1 MKQESQ
7 IRVLIVEPLKLP
19 EEKIIENTLEAK
31 QEIVGGYIEVIS
43 PFDDENVDLIC
54 HEEGK
59 ILGLPLNRLVGDG
72 IIAGPF
78 ILAGFDDEQG
88 VFISLTDEQIVK
100 YTKMF
105 GLIEI
110 YISDQSPSFHRKEH
124 YHG

>member
-1 MKQESQ
+1 MKQ
-7 IRVLIVEPLKLP
+7 ICVLIVEPLKLP
-19 EEKIIENTLEAK
+19 VEKYIENTLEAK
-31 QEIVGGYIEVIS
+31 QKIVGGYIEVIS

-59 ILGLPLNRLVGDG
+59 ILGLPLNRLIGDD

-78 ILAGFDDEQG
+78 ILAGVDNEEG
-88 VFISLTDEQIVK
+88 TFISLTDEQVEK
-100 YTKMF
+100 YKKMF

-110 YISDQSPSFHRKEH
+110 YITEQSPSFHRRQ